1 MPYLTGTPTTTASTD
16 LRPGLGIPG
25 LAHPLLAP
33 AEWAELTRPGAPVHW
48 AVLNVADGP
57 GTQPDPHCLEAAGRL
72 RNAGVRVLGHL
83 DASRLDT
90 SRLDTARFDTSRFD
104 TTRFDT
110 ARAGAARSRATG
122 PRATGSGGPGRGSSR
137 GGGGRSLGDLMSEA
151 QLYVDWYRVDGF
163 YLDRCPIERADL
175 PETRRAVGT
184 LRALR
189 DKAHIVL
196 GHGTHPHPGYAE
208 CGDQLVTFSGPW
220 SEYRWSQVAEWTA
233 DYPPGR
239 FCHFVHGVPRGHLDE
254 AMRIARWQ
262 GAATVW
268 FTDRT
273 DRGGHTDPW
282 EAMPGYWDDIVS
294 RIGTGVSE

>member
-72 RNAGVRVLGHL
+72 RNAGVHVLGHL

-90 SRLDTARFDTSRFD
+90 
-104 TTRFDT
+104 TRFDV
-110 ARAGAARSRATG
+110 ARPGAPRLRAIGSGATGAGALGAGAV
-122 PRATGSGGPGRGSSR
+122 GSGGPGPGRP
-137 GGGGRSLGDLMSEA
+137 GGGAGRSLGDLMSEA
-151 QLYVDWYRVDGF
+151 QRYVDWYRVDGF
-163 YLDRCPIERADL
+163 YLDRCPIERTDL
-175 PETRRAVGT
+175 PETRRAVGR

-196 GHGTHPHPGYAE
+196 AHGTHPHPGYAE

-239 FCHFVHGVPRGHLDE
+239 FCHLVHGVPRGHLDE
-254 AMRIARWQ
+254 ALRIARWQ

-273 DRGGHTDPW
+273 DRGGRTDPW